1 MTDQPKYT
9 KGPWLREGTTIY
21 GLKSC
26 GFRNGKELFQKI
38 FHLRVFDGDVFT
50 PREELEANA
59 RLIAAAPDLFE
70 ALKDAV
76 RWLERLEDAVPD
88 HFQHSAPFG
97 CMELEGMKLAIAK
110 AEGKE
115 TP

>member
-1 MTDQPKYT
+1 MADQPKYT
-9 KGPWLREGTTIY
+9 KGPWAVSKLVEGAIVAESDTDTNLL
-21 GLKSC
+21 GLDS
-26 GFRNGKELFQKI
+26 RAY
-38 FHLRVFDGDVFT
+38 RTYPVFT
-50 PREELEANA
+50 NPHDA
-59 RLIAAAPDLFE
+59 RLAAAAPDLLE

-110 AEGKE
+110 AEGQ
-115 TP
+115 

>member
-9 KGPWLREGTTIY
+9 KGPWAVSKLVKGVIVAESDTDTSLLSFGGPANWR
-21 GLKSC
+21 LP
-26 GFRNGKELFQKI
+26 
-38 FHLRVFDGDVFT
+38 VFT
-50 PREELEANA
+50 NPHDA
-59 RLIAAAPDLFE
+59 RLAAAAPDLLE

-97 CMELEGMKLAIAK
+97 CIELEGMKLAIAK
-110 AEGKE
+110 AEGDSKE
-115 TP
+115 